1 MLDRESI
8 SSRLLLPATAAG
20 GGDSGTAKTK
30 IAFFFEYGI
39 VVFWG
44 LTPKEERT
52 AMRELV
58 STCELDPLPV
68 TSIEVDSFFFTFSD
82 PSEMTYRPSPSPSFD
97 EGEHS
102 GEMDG
107 RGGEGDGDGEASGVA
122 AVGAGRSVGTALAT
136 VLAPGASAATKLAAA
151 ASPSSTPRAPPP
163 RMMPGPAAT
172 ALGGF
177 GSSSSTAATAAAAPG
192 ERSRVADDVVIIPP
206 EQRGDAAIM
215 LAASHSL
222 AQSTKLALYE
232 ANAARLVERTEYIP
246 GQMANDG
253 ELSLSMKD
261 ATKLRGQIFLQ
272 RADLNLLSTVLDV
285 PDFFWGVPDRYCRL
299 YEEMRVYLEL
309 DTRVEVLNRRLNV
322 MESLAAA
329 VNQEL
334 EYKNSSRL
342 EWIVI
347 W

>member
-1 MLDRESI
+1 MN
-8 SSRLLLPATAAG
+8 
-20 GGDSGTAKTK
+20 AKTK
-30 IAFFFEYGI
+30 IAFFFEYGV

-44 LTPKEERT
+44 LTAAEEQT
-52 AMRELV
+52 AMRELM
-58 STCELDPLPV
+58 SSCELEALPV
-68 TSIEVDSFFFTFSD
+68 NSVEVDSMFFTFSD
-82 PSEMTYRPSPSPSFD
+82 PSERTYRPSPSPSFD
-97 EGEHS
+97 EVEASFDEEEEGVVN
-102 GEMDG
+102 GG
-107 RGGEGDGDGEASGVA
+107 GALRGGG
-122 AVGAGRSVGTALAT
+122 
-136 VLAPGASAATKLAAA
+136 AAA
-151 ASPSSTPRAPPP
+151 A
-163 RMMPGPAAT
+163 AAT
-172 ALGGF
+172 TTVLKTPSDLL
-177 GSSSSTAATAAAAPG
+177 SSSSSSSPRRVPSLSGGGGSGGVGSPSPG

-206 EQRGDAAIM
+206 EQQGDAAIM

-232 ANAARLVERTEYIP
+232 SNAARLVEQTEHLP

-253 ELSLSMKD
+253 ELSLSIKD

-285 PDFFWGVPDRYCRL
+285 PDFFWAVPDRYCRL

-309 DTRVEVLNRRLNV
+309 DTRVEVLNQRLNV

-334 EYKNSSRL
+334 ENKNSSRL

-347 W
+347 WLIVIEVVIGLFEIIALHDIQ